1 MKQIFY
7 ATNNPGKKFEVGR
20 QLLSAGI
27 EIITPSDLG
36 IDIDVDENGTTLEE
50 NAILKV
56 KGYRE
61 LVKDK
66 IILAD
71 DTGLEIDSLNGEP
84 GIHVRRWKDGK
95 TRMCDQECIDY
106 CIEKMN
112 GIPKENRG
120 AQFRTVL
127 ALSFPDNEIEL
138 FDGILRGYI
147 LEEPSIL
154 RVEGFPFE
162 SLFMTDSNT
171 LLGDDRQIPV
181 EERNGRLNHR
191 ERAIDKVIKRLEKD
205 IFWVKDKD
213 YQ

>member
-20 QLLSAGI
+20 QLAAAGI
-27 EIITPSDLG
+27 EIITPIDLG
-36 IDIDVDENGTTLEE
+36 IDIDIEETGNTLEE

-56 KGYRE
+56 KGYRD
-61 LVKDK
+61 LVKDM

-95 TRMCDQECIDY
+95 TRMTDQECIDY
-106 CIEKMN
+106 CIEKMS
-112 GIPKENRG
+112 GILKENRG

-127 ALSFPDNEIEL
+127 ALSFPDKEIEL

-147 LEEPSIL
+147 LEKPSIVK
-154 RVEGFPFE
+154 VEGFPYE
-162 SLFMTDSNT
+162 SLFMTDADT
-171 LLGDDRQIPV
+171 LLGDDRQIPL
-181 EERNGRLNHR
+181 EERSDRPSHR
-191 ERAIDKVIKRLEKD
+191 ERAVDKVIKRLKKD
-205 IFWVKDKD
+205 IS
-213 YQ
+213 

>member
-20 QLLSAGI
+20 QLKSAGI
-27 EIITPSDLG
+27 EIVTPIDLG
-36 IDIDVDENGTTLEE
+36 IDIDVEENGNTLEE

-56 KGYRE
+56 KGYRN

-71 DTGLEIDSLNGEP
+71 DTGLEIDALNGEP

-95 TRMCDQECIDY
+95 TRMSDQECIDY
-106 CIEKMN
+106 CIERMS

-127 ALSFPDNEIEL
+127 ALSFSDKEIEL

-147 LEEPSIL
+147 LEKPSIL

-162 SLFMTDSNT
+162 SLFMTNADT

-205 IFWVKDKD
+205 IF
-213 YQ
+213 

>member
-20 QLLSAGI
+20 QLKSAGI
-27 EIITPSDLG
+27 EIVTPTDLG
-36 IDIDVDENGTTLEE
+36 IDIDIEENGNTLEE

-56 KGYRE
+56 KGYKD
-61 LVKDK
+61 LVKNML
-66 IILAD
+66 ILAD
-71 DTGLEIDSLNGEP
+71 DTGLEIDALGGEP

-95 TRMCDQECIDY
+95 TRMSDQECIDF
-106 CIEKMN
+106 CIEKMKR
-112 GIPKENRG
+112 ILRENRG

-127 ALSFPDNEIEL
+127 ALGLPNGDIEL

-162 SLFMTDSNT
+162 SLFMTDSET

-181 EERNGRLNHR
+181 EKRLGRLNHR
-191 ERAIDKVIKRLEKD
+191 ERAIDKVINWIKEYKL
-205 IFWVKDKD
+205 
-213 YQ
+213 

>member
-20 QLLSAGI
+20 QLRSAGI

-36 IDIDVDENGTTLEE
+36 IDVDVEENGNTLEE

-56 KGYRE
+56 KGYKE
-61 LVKDK
+61 LVKDM

-71 DTGLEIDSLNGEP
+71 DTGLEIDALNGDP

-95 TRMCDQECIDY
+95 TRMTDQECIDY
-106 CIEKMN
+106 CMEKMKN
-112 GIPKENRG
+112 IPKENRG

-127 ALSFPDNEIEL
+127 ALSFPNKEIEL

-162 SLFMTDSNT
+162 SLFMTDANI

-181 EERNGRLNHR
+181 EKRDGRLNHR
-191 ERAIDKVIKRLEKD
+191 ERALDKVIKRLEEM
-205 IFWVKDKD
+205 I
-213 YQ
+213 

>member
-20 QLLSAGI
+20 QLRSAGI
-27 EIITPSDLG
+27 EILTPSDLG
-36 IDIDVDENGTTLEE
+36 IDVDVEENGNTLEE

-56 KGYRE
+56 KSYRD
-61 LVKDK
+61 LVKDM

-95 TRMCDQECIDY
+95 NRMSDQECIDF
-106 CIEKMN
+106 CMEKMK
-112 GIPKENRG
+112 GILKENRG

-127 ALSFPDNEIEL
+127 ALSCPNKEIEL

-162 SLFMTDSNT
+162 SLFMTESNI
-171 LLGDDRQIPV
+171 LLGDDRQLLV
-181 EERNGRLNHR
+181 EKRNGRLNHR
-191 ERAIDKVIKRLEKD
+191 EKALDKVIKRLEKD
-205 IFWVKDKD
+205 IF
-213 YQ
+213 

>member
-20 QLLSAGI
+20 QLAAAGI
-27 EIITPSDLG
+27 EIVTPTDLG
-36 IDIDVDENGTTLEE
+36 IDIDVEENGNTLEE

-56 KGYRE
+56 NGYKD
-61 LVKDK
+61 LVKDML
-66 IILAD
+66 ILAD
-71 DTGLEIDSLNGEP
+71 DTGLEIDALGGEP

-95 TRMCDQECIDY
+95 TRMIDQECIDY
-106 CIEKMN
+106 CIEKME

-127 ALSFPDNEIEL
+127 ALGLPNGKIEL

-147 LEEPSIL
+147 LEKPSVM

-162 SLFMTDSNT
+162 SLFMTDSDT

-181 EERNGRLNHR
+181 EKRNGRLNHR
-191 ERAIDKVIKRLEKD
+191 ERAIDKVIKIIEKD
-205 IFWVKDKD
+205 IF
-213 YQ
+213 